1 MSTAKSTPTSTASA
15 TALPVAAPLPAVRR
29 AGGRLLALL
38 GALVALLLLG
48 ALAFAAMVVL
58 HLYQAEPLV
67 DSSPQVPAA
76 QQQVGGTP
84 AERGA
89 YLARVGN
96 CMQCHTATGGTPY
109 AGGRGIETPFGVVYS
124 TNLTA
129 DADTGMGRWTQAE
142 FWRALHHGR
151 SRDGRL
157 LYPAFPYTSYT
168 QVTRADADALF
179 AFLQG
184 VPAAVRPNRPHALR
198 FPYDTQLALAAWRTL
213 FFQPGADA
221 PVPPVPPAAL
231 GAQAPAWQ
239 RGAYLVG
246 GLGHC
251 AACHTPRNA
260 LGASLEAR
268 ALGGGLIPVQNWY
281 APALDKATEAGVAHW
296 PLQEVVD
303 LLKIGV
309 APQGSVIG
317 PMAEVVF
324 NSTQYLS
331 DADAAAMALYLQ
343 SLPPRQSAAA
353 EQEAQAAPAAGAVP
367 DARGAKV
374 YEQQCAQCHGEQG
387 EGKAGAFPALAG
399 NRALVMDDPTN
410 VLRVLLQGGYLP
422 ATAGNPRPHGMPP
435 FLQTLEDEDLAA
447 VATFVRGAWGNR
459 AGRVD
464 TIDAHRARERRA
476 P

>member
-1 MSTAKSTPTSTASA
+1 MSNAKSTSTSTTSA
-15 TALPVAAPLPAVRR
+15 TALPVATPLPAVRR
-29 AGGRLLALL
+29 AGGWLLTLL

-58 HLYQAEPLV
+58 HLYRAEPLV
-67 DSSPQVPAA
+67 DSSPEVPAA
-76 QQQVGGTP
+76 QQQAGSTP

-124 TNLTA
+124 TNLTS

-268 ALGGGLIPVQNWY
+268 TLGGGLIPVQNWY

-303 LLKIGV
+303 LLKVGV

-324 NSTQYLS
+324 NSTQYLT

-353 EQEAQAAPAAGAVP
+353 APPAAGAIAHP
-367 DARGAKV
+367 RGAKV
-374 YEQQCAQCHGEQG
+374 YEQHCAQCHGEQG
-387 EGKAGAFPALAG
+387 EGQAGAFPALAG
-399 NRALVMDDPTN
+399 NRAVVMDDPTN

-447 VATFVRGAWGNR
+447 VATFVRSAWGNS
-459 AGRVD
+459 AGRVA
-464 TIDAHRARERRA
+464 TIDVHRARERRA